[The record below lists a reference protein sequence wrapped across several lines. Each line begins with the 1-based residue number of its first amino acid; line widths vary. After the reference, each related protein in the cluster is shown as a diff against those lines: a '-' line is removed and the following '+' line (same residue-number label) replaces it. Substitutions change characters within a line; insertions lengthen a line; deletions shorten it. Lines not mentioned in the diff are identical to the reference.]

1 MTQGGEHA
9 VVLGA
14 SMAGLVA
21 ARVAARHYKSV
32 TVVERDVLHH
42 DLVDRRGVPQSRHLH
57 GLSCAGLHA
66 MESLFPGLL
75 AGLKAA
81 GAPVADEGD
90 LSRLSLWVG
99 GRECNRTGKFA
110 DPVALTFCLASRPLL
125 ELHVRQHLRNV
136 DNVQLLDDHHF
147 TELLTDQPDTVTGVR
162 VQDRNRQDVALPTD
176 LVIDATGRGTRL
188 PAFLDASGY
197 GHPPLQHGTQ
207 KISYASHRLH
217 LPPGSVSDKLTFVS
231 PGPGQTK
238 LGALQSYG
246 NDSWMFTLID
256 LTAATPP
263 PDRGAMLDAATLL
276 FSASVMAALRTA
288 EPISDIATQRYQGPV
303 WHRYDKLPRFPKGI
317 VALGDSICSFNPFH
331 GQGMTIAAL
340 EANILHECLTR
351 DTRDLASRFF
361 GKCATLIDRV
371 WRTNARTYPSTHT
384 GQGWRKPAERLE
396 SWLYGKIADAAARDI
411 AVAETLL
418 RVNQLIAP
426 PREMM
431 QPSILRSVL
440 TSNP

>member
-1 MTQGGEHA
+1 MSQRGEHA

-32 TVVERDVLHH
+32 AVVERDVLGD

-66 MESLFPGLL
+66 LESLFPGLL

-110 DPVALTFCLASRPLL
+110 DPAALTFCLASRPLL
-125 ELHVRQHLRNV
+125 ELHVRQRLC
-136 DNVQLLDDHHF
+136 DMSNVQLLDGHDF
-147 TELLTDQPDTVTGVR
+147 TELLTDAPDTVTGVR
-162 VQDRNRQDVALPTD
+162 VQDRRRQDLVLPTD

-188 PAFLDASGY
+188 PSFLGASGY
-197 GHPPLQHGTQ
+197 GQPPLAHGAQ
-207 KISYASHRLH
+207 KISYVSQRLR
-217 LPPGSVSDKLTFVS
+217 LPPGSVSDKLTFIS
-231 PGPGQTK
+231 PGPGQSR

-246 NDSWMFTLID
+246 GDSWMFTLID
-256 LTAATPP
+256 LTAANPP
-263 PDRGAMLDAATLL
+263 SDHFAMLDAATSL
-276 FSASVMAALRTA
+276 FPASAIAALRAA
-288 EPISDIATQRYQGPV
+288 EPISDVATQRYHGPV
-303 WHRYDKLPRFPKGI
+303 WHRYDKLSRFPKGL

-331 GQGMTIAAL
+331 GQGMTMAAL
-340 EANILHECLTR
+340 EANILHDCLTQGS
-351 DTRDLASRFF
+351 RDLPARFF
-361 GKCATLIDRV
+361 GKSAKLIDKV
-371 WRTNARTYPSTHT
+371 WRTNARTYPSAHT
-384 GQGWRKPAERLE
+384 GQGRRMPAERLE
-396 SWLYGKIADAAARDI
+396 SWLFTKIAAAAARDI

-418 RVNQLIAP
+418 RINQLIAP
-426 PREMM
+426 AREMM
-431 QPSILRSVL
+431 QPSVLRSIL